1 MDVLDKV
8 ERTRRAFYALKFSN
22 ILVQITMCIWE
33 GITHEDNR
41 SSYIIWI
48 AASGFIILL
57 ISCMN
62 YRCKAGGLFITEIL
76 ILLILSSLY
85 ASCMIY
91 MRLYCRDNQ
100 NSHNQE
106 RNIYPTYLMQEAT
119 TAPIETIYE
128 KLTYE
133 STTTPIETT
142 YEDSME
148 WSTTEPFETTYEDS
162 MEWATTEPFETTYEN
177 LVDEST
183 TTLIETSYENLI
195 DESTTSSS
203 EIIYENLTDEST
215 TASIEIFYKELM
227 NESLN
232 VREKILDV
240 LFEFD
245 NTSEEVNTTISI
257 NERAIATDAPVK
269 ESLKK
274 STGNLKCDEFFL
286 KVVIFSFVILA
297 LQAVIVIV
305 AFHYKKFIKEKD
317 ISVAPAVFH
326 QTDDGEGEVNFDYQR
341 EEDLLRELGAGSY
354 RGFIRNIA
362 DLEAGTSQPHIYKR
376 TDRKVG
382 TSQSSINER
391 TYQEA
396 GTSEASTSSRAGTE
410 AASEASTSS
419 RADAQS
425 TWHQI
430 VNRADL
436 SNSPS
441 ENLLTVFEL
450 FDLQKEGKENMQIS
464 LDITQSPDG
473 SERRISENRN
483 IGRVERPGN
492 TGQASDSSLE
502 NRRTDTVPPKEKS
515 QTRETVSEAS
525 ANVTHMQYE
534 TPEIQNTGRFAVHK
548 VKETTT
554 QSMANTQSSSSSKSR
569 GSKNIIVEGDEEFEI
584 NLDSE

>member
-1 MDVLDKV
+1 
-8 ERTRRAFYALKFSN
+8 
-22 ILVQITMCIWE
+22 
-33 GITHEDNR
+33 
-41 SSYIIWI
+41 
-48 AASGFIILL
+48 
-57 ISCMN
+57 
-62 YRCKAGGLFITEIL
+62 
-76 ILLILSSLY
+76 
-85 ASCMIY
+85 
-91 MRLYCRDNQ
+91 
-100 NSHNQE
+100 
-106 RNIYPTYLMQEAT
+106 
-119 TAPIETIYE
+119 
-128 KLTYE
+128 
-133 STTTPIETT
+133 
-142 YEDSME
+142 ME
-148 WSTTEPFETTYEDS
+148 WATTEPIETTYEDS

-177 LVDEST
+177 LMDEST

-245 NTSEEVNTTISI
+245 NTSEEVNTTIII

-305 AFHYKKFIKEKD
+305 AFHYKKYIKEKD

-326 QTDDGEGEVNFDYQR
+326 QTDDGEGDVNFDYQR

-410 AASEASTSS
+410 AASFEASTSS

-450 FDLQKEGKENMQIS
+450 FDLQKEGRENMQIS
-464 LDITQSPDG
+464 LDITPSPDG

-525 ANVTHMQYE
+525 ANVTNMQYE

-554 QSMANTQSSSSSKSR
+554 QSMANTPSPSSPKSR
-569 GSKNIIVEGDEEFEI
+569 GSKNIIVEGGEEFEI